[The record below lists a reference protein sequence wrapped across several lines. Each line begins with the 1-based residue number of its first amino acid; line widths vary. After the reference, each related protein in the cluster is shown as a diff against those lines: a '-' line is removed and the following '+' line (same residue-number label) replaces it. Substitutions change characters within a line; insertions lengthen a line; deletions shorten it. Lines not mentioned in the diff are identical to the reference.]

1 MEKDVIIN
9 QRIIKKAL
17 QEQELKFYKV
27 GSKKRYC
34 LKCKQPRNHAG
45 KSSNVFY
52 CNNCKKVMPKD

>member
-1 MEKDVIIN
+1 MN
-9 QRIIKKAL
+9 NKKAL

-52 CNNCKKVMPKD
+52 CNNCKKVVPKD